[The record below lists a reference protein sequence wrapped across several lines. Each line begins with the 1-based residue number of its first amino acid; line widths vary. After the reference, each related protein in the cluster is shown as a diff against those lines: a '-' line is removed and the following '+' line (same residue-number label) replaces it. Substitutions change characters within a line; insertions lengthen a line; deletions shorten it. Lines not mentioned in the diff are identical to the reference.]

1 MVDDTDTDNNHDAD
15 GTITSKK
22 ERTGSFFRRRAPV
35 SAKSGKVLTRSA
47 PRCASVRPCVS
58 DESPLAVTG
67 EAATKLEGGEGGG
80 RLDGVR
86 QFDHSPPLCRGAPL
100 DAPGS
105 MLAVTRLGSV
115 GT

>member
-47 PRCASVRPCVS
+47 PRCASMRPCVS
-58 DESPLAVTG
+58 DEVASCG
-67 EAATKLEGGEGGG
+67 H
-80 RLDGVR
+80 R
-86 QFDHSPPLCRGAPL
+86 
-100 DAPGS
+100 
-105 MLAVTRLGSV
+105 
-115 GT
+115 